1 MTTNGKKSPQL
12 DYARVEFLIARYT
25 AFRNEMQ
32 NRSSYNYQ
40 MISLH
45 LTISAAILSFGLQS
59 SSAASVLFVLPI
71 ISMLLGVLAAHNWLA
86 RKRLEL
92 IIKSDI
98 ETEFNF
104 IGKDS
109 SAEIQ
114 RIPRLMGGIAEGGV
128 FVLIQILAL
137 VLGLLKEQNFTTLD
151 TVLIISD
158 ILSVLIILWLLR
170 TVIRTIR
177 REEPPV

>member
-1 MTTNGKKSPQL
+1 MTTNVKKSPQL

-32 NRSSYNYQ
+32 HRSSYNYQ

-45 LTISAAILSFGLQS
+45 LTISAAILSFGLQP

-98 ETEFNF
+98 ESEFNF
-104 IGKDS
+104 ISKDPP
-109 SAEIQ
+109 ATIH
-114 RIPRLMGGIAEGGV
+114 RIPRLLGGIAEGGV
-128 FVLIQILAL
+128 FVLVQILAL
-137 VLGLLKEQNFTTLD
+137 VLGLLKVKKYATLD
-151 TVLIISD
+151 IVLIISD
-158 ILSVLIILWLLR
+158 ILSVLVILWLLG
-170 TVIRTIR
+170 TVLRTIR
-177 REEPPV
+177 SEEPPA